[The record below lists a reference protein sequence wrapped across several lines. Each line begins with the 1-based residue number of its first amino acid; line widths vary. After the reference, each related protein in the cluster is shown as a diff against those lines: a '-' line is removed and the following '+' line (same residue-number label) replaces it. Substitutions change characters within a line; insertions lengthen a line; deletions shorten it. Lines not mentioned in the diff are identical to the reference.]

1 MHIVYL
7 LLNVYI
13 KYLQK
18 ESSKSYQDIV
28 LRYQDGYKTSE
39 SRSMTLILTFAV
51 DNTNSK
57 RIVSEH
63 ISGMLSHKTSI
74 LYS

>member
-1 MHIVYL
+1 
-7 LLNVYI
+7 
-13 KYLQK
+13 
-18 ESSKSYQDIV
+18 
-28 LRYQDGYKTSE
+28 
-39 SRSMTLILTFAV
+39 MTLVPTVAV
-51 DNTNSK
+51 DNTNSR